1 MEPPIGT
8 TSKLHEMKPTEAN
21 VARVKVLVVDDEPM
35 MVNFLRTGLRYEG
48 FEVLG
53 ADSGSGALE
62 LAKTF
67 RPDLVI
73 LDLMMPRIDGY
84 EVCRQLR
91 GDPDLGII
99 MVTAKDETSDRVL
112 GLDLGADDYLV
123 KPFDFDEL
131 LSRMRAV
138 LRRLKTS
145 LAETLVCGPLTL
157 DTKRR
162 SLHFEGSEIAV
173 TGREFDLMLFF
184 MSHPRQVLGRQ
195 LILDRV
201 WGSDFYGGEANVEV
215 YVGYLRSK
223 LGDSGRALIQTI
235 RGVGYQLVV

>member
-1 MEPPIGT
+1 
-8 TSKLHEMKPTEAN
+8 MKPTPEN
-21 VARVKVLVVDDEPM
+21 PNRVKVLVVDDEPM

-48 FEVLG
+48 FDVIG
-53 ADSGSGALE
+53 ASDGSSALA
-62 LAKTF
+62 LAKSF
-67 RPDLVI
+67 QPDLVI
-73 LDLMMPRIDGY
+73 LDLMMPGIDGY
-84 EVCRQLR
+84 EVCHQLR

-138 LRRLKTS
+138 LRRLKSS
-145 LAETLVCGPLTL
+145 LAETLICGPLTL

-162 SLHFEGSEIAV
+162 SLYFEGSQVAV
-173 TGREFDLMLFF
+173 TGRELELMMFF
-184 MSHPRQVLGRQ
+184 MRHPRQVLDRQ

-201 WGSDFYGGEANVEV
+201 WGSDFYGSDANVEV

-223 LGDSGRALIQTI
+223 LGDRGRALIQTI